1 MLGRYRLQIRLTSP
15 LGDFLQRLTLP
26 FFCPVLP
33 GTPVDPRG
41 VAPAGSGP
49 YYVAEHVVNQ
59 RVVLKRNPF
68 YRGNRPANVD
78 QIVWTVGQ
86 TREACLVAI
95 EANRID
101 HCFPFGVP
109 NAAYESLYEKYG
121 VSARLAYNWRERY
134 LLTTAAANLNI
145 PAFSDDYGQLDATL
159 LGGLLKVQG
168 PVTLAGTE
176 THSEGWTVNTATG
189 LAGRISPGALT
200 GVAP

>member
-1 MLGRYRLQIRLTSP
+1 MTKP
-15 LGDFLQRLTLP
+15 LGDFRQRLTLP

-33 GTPVDPRG
+33 GTPVDPG
-41 VAPAGSGP
+41 ESTPPVPGP

-78 QIVWTVGQ
+78 EIVWTVGQ

-109 NAAYESLYEKYG
+109 NAAYRSLYEKYG
-121 VSARLAYNWRERY
+121 VNG
-134 LLTTAAANLNI
+134 AAG
-145 PAFSDDYGQLDATL
+145 S
-159 LGGLLKVQG
+159 
-168 PVTLAGTE
+168 
-176 THSEGWTVNTATG
+176 S
-189 LAGRISPGALT
+189 S
-200 GVAP
+200 